1 MNPLNYFNYAQHL
14 EQLKYRSVNESA
26 LVLEADANPAK
37 ALDQVKSGANGGA
50 FAPQWKQLT
59 NSISTAVDAGTK
71 TGTVMVKHDNG
82 TDMVSITWS
91 SNAQNQVTLSVAGEQ
106 AASAQTGNATPVP
119 TGNAYPDSAL
129 QPDVDTIVD
138 DLDGLVTG
146 SNIKSIIAIL
156 KKYAGKAGLR
166 DDDRTQCDAVGRL
179 MLLYKRDENG
189 DTLSGDI
196 DSIGT
201 LTLSADDQKQ
211 LGNLKALVKP
221 YIGKEDSF
229 A

>member
-1 MNPLNYFNYAQHL
+1 MNQLNYFNYAQHL

-26 LVLEADANPAK
+26 LVLEADASPAK
-37 ALDQVKSGANGGA
+37 AIGQVKSGSKGGA
-50 FAPQWKQLT
+50 FAPQWKQLADAV
-59 NSISTAVDAGTK
+59 STAVDAGTK
-71 TGTVMVKHDNG
+71 AGTVMVKHDNG
-82 TDMVSITWS
+82 TDMVSITWR

-106 AASAQTGNATPVP
+106 AAPAP
-119 TGNAYPDSAL
+119 TGKSYPDSDL
-129 QPDVDTIVD
+129 QPDVS
-138 DLDGLVTG
+138 DLVRILDPLNPVYGTELDKM
-146 SNIKSIIAIL
+146 IEII
-156 KKYAGKAGLR
+156 KKYTGKLGLK
-166 DDDRTQCDAVGRL
+166 DDDSTSCDALGRL

-189 DTLSGDI
+189 DTLSSDI

-201 LTLSADDQKQ
+201 TTLNPEAQKK

>member
-1 MNPLNYFNYAQHL
+1 MNSLNYFNYAQHL

-26 LVLEADANPAK
+26 LVLEADANPTK

-59 NSISTAVDAGTK
+59 DAVGTAIDSGTK

-82 TDMVSITWS
+82 TDMVSIAWS

-106 AASAQTGNATPVP
+106 AAPAQTGK
-119 TGNAYPDSAL
+119 AYPDSDL
-129 QPDVDTIVD
+129 QPDVS
-138 DLDGLVTG
+138 DLVRMLDPLNPVYVAELDKMIG
-146 SNIKSIIAIL
+146 II
-156 KKYAGKAGLR
+156 KKYTGKLGLR
-166 DDDRTQCDAVGRL
+166 DDDSTSCDALGRL

-196 DSIGT
+196 DKIGT
-201 LTLSADDQKQ
+201 TTFSPEAQKK
-211 LGNLKALVKP
+211 LGNLKSLVKP
-221 YIGKEDSF
+221 YTNKEDSF